1 PEPRGSN
8 PRGSTPRGSTP
19 RGSTP
24 RGSTPRGSTPRGST
38 PRGSTPPNPVRR
50 RSPTTT
56 YLRRQLFPGWGTV
69 YDAGMANDGLRDLEP
84 RGSNPRGSTPRGST
98 PRGSTPRGSTP
109 RGSTPRGSTPRG
121 STPPNP
127 VRRRS
132 PTTTYLRRQLFPGWG
147 TVYDAGMANDGLRD
161 LEQQAWAGFLL
172 THDRLWRELEA
183 GLAPMNM
190 SMAEYNV
197 LTLLEAAGQDGMRM
211 SDLARERL
219 MSTGGV
225 TRLADRLQ
233 QRELIRRRQ
242 SAVDARS
249 FDMVLTQDGQAA
261 LDRARVRH
269 HQDLRR
275 LVF

>member
-1 PEPRGSN
+1 
-8 PRGSTPRGSTP
+8 
-19 RGSTP
+19 
-24 RGSTPRGSTPRGST
+24 
-38 PRGSTPPNPVRR
+38 
-50 RSPTTT
+50 
-56 YLRRQLFPGWGTV
+56 
-69 YDAGMANDGLRDLEP
+69 
-84 RGSNPRGSTPRGST
+84 
-98 PRGSTPRGSTP
+98 
-109 RGSTPRGSTPRG
+109 
-121 STPPNP
+121 
-127 VRRRS
+127 
-132 PTTTYLRRQLFPGWG
+132 
-147 TVYDAGMANDGLRD
+147 MANDGLRD

-275 LVF
+275 LVFDRLDDDQLHCLATVWQHLAPPEGTSPSDQRTC